1 MLSFPNSNPDWMSK
15 LQLHCCTIH
24 HFVDRKMY
32 TLPKA
37 NEQYDDY
44 LAGQLI
50 TLDTTNI
57 NKQRLQATGLFLVLG
72 GGRYN
77 ILFECIVRN
86 TMHFLCKRVY
96 VSRAF
101 IILLLCLLWLT
112 WPLDVS
118 LEHLLVTLCRWESI
132 LALRCLGWR
141 FLALLCP

>member
-1 MLSFPNSNPDWMSK
+1 MLSFANLNPDWMSTYYYIAA
-15 LQLHCCTIH
+15 LH
-24 HFVDRKMY
+24 HFVDRKIY

-44 LAGQLI
+44 LAGRLI

-57 NKQRLQATGLFLVLG
+57 NKQRLQATLFLLPG
-72 GGRYN
+72 GGRYD

-118 LEHLLVTLCRWESI
+118 LEHLLVTLCR
-132 LALRCLGWR
+132 
-141 FLALLCP
+141 